1 MVSIKSLSLGSAS
14 RTLSDLRSPAFTQ
27 LRRGVAIGWVRMLS
41 LLVSDGAAIL
51 LAWGLAVSLGTE
63 LDSPWSSLG
72 RYSFLPLILAVKLG
86 VMISRG
92 LYGSGLPRRDYLGVV
107 KALSLAEGLLLLI
120 AFLYEPD
127 RYVSRSTFLISWFLS
142 VAFVCSGRFLIDRG
156 TEIVRKRGAACYPV
170 FLICD
175 DDEQQRNI
183 QLIEK
188 ESRYRLMG
196 VASARALDRRN
207 RDETIRRVRE
217 LGIAELFVSWTSIQN
232 RLHLCWHFQT
242 AGITLRIL
250 PGEIASSFPK
260 SQFRMMGEL
269 PTLTLEAPVLV
280 GSDFWVK
287 RFFDFWGA
295 AIAILVFSPLYVA
308 IALLIRMDS
317 PGPIFFRQT
326 RVGLHGNK
334 FKVWKFRTMVQNAA
348 QLQAVLEAQNEMKDG
363 VLFKMKDDPRI
374 TRIGKFLRRYSLDEL
389 PQLFNVLVGEMSFV
403 GPRPLPVRD
412 VERFQERH
420 FIRQEVL
427 PGITGLWQVSGRSDI
442 TDFEKAVQLDLIYIT
457 NWSLWLDLK
466 ILLKTVQVVIG
477 KSGAY

>member
-1 MVSIKSLSLGSAS
+1 M
-14 RTLSDLRSPAFTQ
+14 
-27 LRRGVAIGWVRMLS
+27 
-41 LLVSDGAAIL
+41 
-51 LAWGLAVSLGTE
+51 
-63 LDSPWSSLG
+63 
-72 RYSFLPLILAVKLG
+72 PLILAIKLG
-86 VMISRG
+86 ALGSRG
-92 LYGSGLPRRDYLGVV
+92 LYGSGLLRRDYLGVI

-142 VAFVCSGRFLIDRG
+142 VALVCGGRFLINWA
-156 TEIVRKRGAACYPV
+156 TAAARKRGAACYPV

-175 DDEQQRNI
+175 DAEQQRNV
-183 QLIEK
+183 QFIEK
-188 ESRYRLMG
+188 ENRYRLMG

-207 RDETIRRVRE
+207 RDEIISRVRQ
-217 LGIAELFVSWTSIQN
+217 LGVAELFVSWTAIQN

-260 SQFRMMGEL
+260 SEFRMLGEV

-280 GSDFWVK
+280 GSDFWIK
-287 RFFDFWGA
+287 RFFDFCFA
-295 AIAILVFSPLYVA
+295 ALAILFFSPVYIA
-308 IALLIRMDS
+308 IALLIRLDS

-326 RVGLHGNK
+326 RVGLHGNR

-348 QLQAVLEAQNEMKDG
+348 QLQAILEAQNEMKDG

-403 GPRPLPVRD
+403 GPRPLPERD
-412 VERFQERH
+412 VERFHDRH

-442 TDFEKAVQLDLIYIT
+442 TDFEKAVQLDLTYIT
-457 NWSLWLDLK
+457 NWSLWLDFK
-466 ILLKTVQVVIG
+466 ILLKTFEVVLG